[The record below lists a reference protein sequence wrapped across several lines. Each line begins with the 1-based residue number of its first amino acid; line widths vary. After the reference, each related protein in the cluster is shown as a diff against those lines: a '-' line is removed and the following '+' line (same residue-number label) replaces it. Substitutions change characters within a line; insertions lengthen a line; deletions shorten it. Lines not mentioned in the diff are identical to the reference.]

1 MAWRGSFLL
10 HQACEYARVDTVR
23 FLLDNEHLFPH
34 AYPEIGNIHDR
45 DKYGCTTMLA
55 AAKSFCSWTIGE
67 HDMAKH
73 VSRSEQLM
81 HMLLD
86 VGASARDVIG
96 WPEGTKPDLG
106 VMTGVLWGETFTGTV
121 LSLAIS

>member
-1 MAWRGSFLL
+1 
-10 HQACEYARVDTVR
+10 VR